1 MFPKA
6 PDDTCGRFSRSER
19 EIQAKFYRP
28 STTCGE
34 DCALLLQ
41 LGLGLGLLGL
51 LVLGGGSL

>member
-19 EIQAKFYRP
+19 KIQAKFHRL

-34 DCALLLQ
+34 GCALLLQ
-41 LGLGLGLLGL
+41 LGLGPLGL

>member
-19 EIQAKFYRP
+19 EIQAKFHRP

-34 DCALLLQ
+34 GCALLLQ
-41 LGLGLGLLGL
+41 LGLGLLGL
-51 LVLGGGSL
+51 PVLGGGSL

>member
-19 EIQAKFYRP
+19 KIQAKFHRL

-34 DCALLLQ
+34 GCALSLQ
-41 LGLGLGLLGL
+41 LGLLGL
-51 LVLGGGSL
+51 LVLGGGSR